1 MHECYSYALFF
12 KSILRKSS
20 KVGQHMLSYLLKVYK
35 RCPKSQKIA
44 QSYKTLLKIEHRIR
58 IKFYLFL

>member
-1 MHECYSYALFF
+1 MHIKNGYALFF
-12 KSILRKSS
+12 KNILKKSS
-20 KVGQHMLSYLLKVYK
+20 KVDPYMSSYLLKVYK